1 MPTVAD
7 LKRVHRG
14 TWAGGNHA
22 AVAEMI
28 DEAPSQDL
36 IAKADVRRG
45 QEVLDVA
52 TGTGNLALRAAAA
65 DAQVVGLYLT
75 YELFETTRR
84 RAAEHGLHVDWVEG
98 DGVQFTARHDT
109 TTAELVRVCHP
120 GGRIVVVNW
129 APGSAIGEL
138 LKTIAATRR
147 RPRVRLAASSRGSEE
162 HVRRL
167 FAGRPRRPQV
177 RASAGHREPSSL
189 FIVRSLS

>member
-1 MPTVAD
+1 
-7 LKRVHRG
+7 
-14 TWAGGNHA
+14 
-22 AVAEMI
+22 MI

-65 DAQVVGLYLT
+65 DAQVVGLDLT

-109 TTAELVRVCHP
+109 TTAEPVRVCHP

-147 RPRVRLAASSRGSEE
+147 RPRVRLAASSRGQRGAGAPAF
-162 HVRRL
+162 RRQ
-167 FAGRPRRPQV
+167 AP
-177 RASAGHREPSSL
+177 
-189 FIVRSLS
+189 